1 MQNKIECCLLSF
13 AFSLLSYSCS
23 FFIFIL
29 GKKVN
34 YFFYIFIRKVR
45 ARKSAIL
52 FLASFF
58 YALSIQNKIKWNKIV
73 AQLTRLGTYICLYT
87 SVYIPLAINSRPKAA
102 ETIKINELELKNPR
116 IVSQEPRNANR
127 EQSPR
132 NNKKSPSNFI
142 IIAFCAANFRA
153 HCLWQFPHS
162 GFLFL
167 FAC

>member
-1 MQNKIECCLLSF
+1 MLPLVLCLF
-13 AFSLLSYSCS
+13 PSLLLLLLLHLH
-23 FFIFIL
+23 L
-29 GKKVN
+29 GQ
-34 YFFYIFIRKVR
+34 
-45 ARKSAIL
+45 KSKL
-52 FLASFF
+52 FLLHFHSQSESKKERDTFSCFFF

-132 NNKKSPSNFI
+132 SNKKNPSNFI
-142 IIAFCAANFRA
+142 IIAFCAATFRA